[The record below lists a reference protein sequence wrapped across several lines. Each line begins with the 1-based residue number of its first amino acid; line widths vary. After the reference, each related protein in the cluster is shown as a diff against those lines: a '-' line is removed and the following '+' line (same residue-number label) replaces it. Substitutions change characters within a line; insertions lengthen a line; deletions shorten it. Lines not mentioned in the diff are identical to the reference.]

1 MLSNKLD
8 SEFLKYLVDQNIP
21 PGDRLPT
28 LTEISKELGVSVG
41 KLREQLE
48 VARRLGLVSV
58 RPRLGIQR
66 EPFSFAPAVLSA
78 VIFSLGSGEAN
89 FVQFSRVRVALEMMF
104 WDEAVALLT
113 AEDLEALRIIIGRA
127 WNKLRGEPVHV
138 PNSEH
143 RELHLKIFSRLNN
156 PFVQGLLEAYWDA
169 YEASELTRFAS
180 YQYWV
185 TVWEYHERIVDAL
198 CSGDFETGR
207 ALLVQHFSL
216 LPTSPQTA

>member
-8 SEFLKYLVDQNIP
+8 SEFLKYLVDQDIA

-28 LTEISKELGVSVG
+28 LTDISKKLGVSVG

-48 VARRLGLVSV
+48 IARSLGLVSV

-66 EPFSFAPAVLSA
+66 EPFRFAPAVWNA

-89 FVQFSRVRVALEMMF
+89 FAQFSQVRVALETTF
-104 WDEAVALLT
+104 WDEAVALLIPK
-113 AEDLEALRIIIGRA
+113 DLEVLHTIIDRA
-127 WNKLRGEPVHV
+127 WSKLRGEPVHV
-138 PNSEH
+138 PNGEH

-156 PFVQGLLEAYWDA
+156 PFVQGMLEAYWDA

-185 TVWEYHERIVDAL
+185 TVWEYHEQIVNAL
-198 CSGDFETGR
+198 CAGEFAAGR
-207 ALLVQHFSL
+207 TLMVQHFSL
-216 LPTSPQTA
+216 LPTSPQTT